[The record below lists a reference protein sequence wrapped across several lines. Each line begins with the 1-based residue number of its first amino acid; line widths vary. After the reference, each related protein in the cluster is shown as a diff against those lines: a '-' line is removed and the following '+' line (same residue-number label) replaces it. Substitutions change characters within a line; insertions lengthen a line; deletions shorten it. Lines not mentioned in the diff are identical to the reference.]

1 MNIIEKRVK
10 DLKPY
15 EKNPRLNDDAV
26 KYVAESIRNFGFKVP
41 IVIDKDNNIV
51 CGHTRWKA
59 CKKLKIDTVP
69 CVVADDLTEEQ
80 IKAFRVADNKTSE
93 KSGWDFALLDTELA
107 EIETIDMTL
116 LGFDEA
122 KNSEPIDLDDEEPK
136 TDRATKIV
144 HCPKCGFAYE
154 VQE

>member
-26 KYVAESIRNFGFKVP
+26 KYVAESIKEFGFKQP

-59 CKKLKIDTVP
+59 CKLKSIIASTKDGMHKK
-69 CVVADDLTEEQ
+69 DLIRQ
-80 IKAFRVADNKTSE
+80 LKRLYRK
-93 KSGWDFALLDTELA
+93 KRLMKRG
-107 EIETIDMTL
+107 
-116 LGFDEA
+116 G
-122 KNSEPIDLDDEEPK
+122 K
-136 TDRATKIV
+136 
-144 HCPKCGFAYE
+144 
-154 VQE
+154 